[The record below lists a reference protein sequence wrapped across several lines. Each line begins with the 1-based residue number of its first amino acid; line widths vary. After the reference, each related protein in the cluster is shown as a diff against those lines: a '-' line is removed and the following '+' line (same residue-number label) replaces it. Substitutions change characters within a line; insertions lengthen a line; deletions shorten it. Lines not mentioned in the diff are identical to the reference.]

1 MATDPTARFQPT
13 PESAVKAPMSQAQPD
28 PTKSPAVEQAG
39 TGTSREPKNAFE
51 DPKAQKFMVE
61 FFSGIGS
68 KRLLMAAPNAE
79 SANIAA
85 FFIAFKHS
93 PEIHTFG
100 VWRKTG
106 EGPEDIGECTCY
118 VAMANI
124 LSFCTQE
131 LAELTGKKVATPA
144 VPVITANAG
153 FEELGKQLKAQG
165 GVRKGP

>member
-1 MATDPTARFQPT
+1 MATDPAARFQPA
-13 PESAVKAPMSQAQPD
+13 PESAVKPPVSHVPPD
-28 PTKSPAVEQAG
+28 PAKGPAVEQAG
-39 TGTSREPKNAFE
+39 GTSREPKNAFE
-51 DPKAQKFMVE
+51 DPSAQKFMVE

-85 FFIAFKHS
+85 FFIAFKHF

-106 EGPEDIGECTCY
+106 EGPEDIGDCTCY

-124 LSFCTQE
+124 LAFCTQE

-144 VPVITANAG
+144 VPVVTANAG

-165 GVRKGP
+165 GVKKSP

>member
-1 MATDPTARFQPT
+1 MATDPAARFQPT
-13 PESAVKAPMSQAQPD
+13 PESAVKPPVSLTPPD
-28 PTKSPAVEQAG
+28 ASKAPAVEQA
-39 TGTSREPKNAFE
+39 GTSREPKNAFE
-51 DPKAQKFMVE
+51 DPNAQKFMVE

-68 KRLLMAAPNAE
+68 KRLVMAAPNAE

-85 FFIAFKHS
+85 FFIAFKHF

-106 EGPEDIGECTCY
+106 PGPEDIGDCTCF

-124 LSFCTQE
+124 LPFCSQE
-131 LAELTGKKVATPA
+131 LSEITGKKISTPA
-144 VPVITANAG
+144 VPIVTAAAG

-165 GVRKGP
+165 GVRKSP